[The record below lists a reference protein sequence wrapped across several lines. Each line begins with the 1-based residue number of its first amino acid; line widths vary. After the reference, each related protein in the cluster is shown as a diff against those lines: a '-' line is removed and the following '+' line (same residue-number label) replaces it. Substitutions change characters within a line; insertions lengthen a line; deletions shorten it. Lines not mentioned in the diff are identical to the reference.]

1 VRRPSPALLIALL
14 ALFVALGGPAQARR
28 LINGKDIRKGTIRS
42 TQIRDRSLSTHDLSN
57 AAIRSLRQT
66 PAGSITDTKLADGA
80 VTTAKLA
87 GAAVT
92 GAKLAANAVTPVA
105 IADGSVITTKLA
117 DGSITGAKIADA
129 SLTTLDVARFA
140 GRFRV
145 LPEDI
150 GTIHPQQ
157 CWHGEPR
164 GLAPELAG
172 ADISQDAVFVA
183 PRGGFNELAT
193 SFSWRTSPQGPPD
206 PASLTRFVIALC
218 NETNADYAPPAT
230 GIAFSYVVF
239 DIP

>member
-1 VRRPSPALLIALL
+1 MTVRRPSPALIIALL

-28 LINGKDIRKGTIRS
+28 LINGKDIRKGTVRS
-42 TQIRDRSLSTHDLSN
+42 KQVKDHTLSTRDLSKSAVRSLQT
-57 AAIRSLRQT
+57 T
-66 PAGSITDTKLADGA
+66 PAKSITAGKLADGA
-80 VTTAKLA
+80 VTTGKLA
-87 GAAVT
+87 PGAVT
-92 GAKLAANAVTPVA
+92 GVAV
-105 IADGSVITTKLA
+105 ADGSLSGA
-117 DGSITGAKIADA
+117 DILDG
-129 SLTTLDVARFA
+129 TLSTQDVTRYA

-150 GTIHPQQ
+150 GTIAPHT

-183 PRGGFNELAT
+183 PRGGFDEQSTA
-193 SFSWRTSPQGPPD
+193 FSWRTSAPNAAD
-206 PASLTRFVIALC
+206 PASVTRFVIALC
-218 NETNADYAPPAT
+218 NVTNAAYTAPAG

>member
-1 VRRPSPALLIALL
+1 MRRPSPALVIALL

-28 LINGKDIRKGTIRS
+28 LINGKEIRKGTVRS
-42 TQIRDRSLSTHDLSN
+42 RQIKDHSLSTRDLSRS
-57 AAIRSLRQT
+57 AVRSLRQT
-66 PAGSITDTKLADGA
+66 PNGSVTAVKLADGA
-80 VTTAKLA
+80 VTAGKLA
-87 GAAVT
+87 PGSVT
-92 GAKLAANAVTPVA
+92 GATV
-105 IADGSVITTKLA
+105 A
-117 DGSITGAKIADA
+117 DGSISGAD
-129 SLTTLDVARFA
+129 LLDGTLNTLDVTRYA

-150 GTIHPQQ
+150 GTIQPQT

-183 PRGGFNELAT
+183 PRGGFDERAT
-193 SFSWRTSPQGPPD
+193 AFSWRTSPPGPPD
-206 PASLTRFVIALC
+206 PASVTRFVIALC
-218 NETNADYAPPAT
+218 NVTNAAWTAPAG